1 MRFFRAL
8 VPGLYLGLTRL
19 IFATCRWHWVGAEH
33 LERLRLQ
40 KRAFIYCGWHENISV
55 AVWLFRRQQA
65 AMMASD
71 SEDGDLIA
79 RAIVKSGNIPV
90 RGSTSKGGSRA
101 MRETVRLLR
110 AGHLSAISPD
120 GPRGPRRRF
129 QAGTAWIA
137 ALAGV
142 PLLPMHHS
150 ATREWAF
157 AKSWDR
163 HRIPKPFSTVI
174 VAVGEP
180 IELDAGCLRGDEAGV
195 IAEIEARLGAVVET
209 AERAR
214 DRWTRR
220 Q

>member
-1 MRFFRAL
+1 ML
-8 VPGLYLGLTRL
+8 PGLYLGLTRL

-33 LERLRLQ
+33 LERLRMQ
-40 KRAFIYCGWHENISV
+40 KRAYIYCGWHENISV
-55 AVWLFRRQQA
+55 AVWLFRKQQA

-90 RGSTSKGGSRA
+90 RGSTSKGGGKA
-101 MRETVRLLR
+101 LRETVRLLR
-110 AGHLSAISPD
+110 SGHVSAISPD
-120 GPRGPRRRF
+120 GPRGPRRKF

-142 PLLPMHHS
+142 PLLPMHHCAS
-150 ATREWAF
+150 REWTF

-174 VAVGEP
+174 VAVGAP
-180 IELDAGCLRGDEAGV
+180 IELTTERLKNDEAGAV
-195 IAEIEARLGAVVET
+195 AEIEARLAEVIGT
-209 AERAR
+209 AERACAN
-214 DRWTRR
+214 WKR

>member
-1 MRFFRAL
+1 M
-8 VPGLYLGLTRL
+8 YLGLTRL
-19 IFATCRWHWVGAEH
+19 IFSTCRWHWVGAEH

-40 KRAFIYCGWHENISV
+40 KRSFIYCGWHENITV
-55 AVWLFRRQQA
+55 AIWLFRNQQA

-90 RGSTSKGGSRA
+90 RGSTSRSGSKA
-101 MRETVRLLR
+101 LRETVRLLR
-110 AGHLSAISPD
+110 AGHVSAISPD

-137 ALAGV
+137 ALAGA

-150 ATREWAF
+150 ATREWTF
-157 AKSWDR
+157 TKSWDR

-174 VAVGEP
+174 VAVGDP
-180 IELDAGCLRGDEAGV
+180 IEPDRQRLQLDEAG
-195 IAEIEARLGAVVET
+195 IASMIEARLAAVIET
-209 AERAR
+209 AERTR
-214 DRWTRR
+214 DQWVRR
-220 Q
+220 PPA